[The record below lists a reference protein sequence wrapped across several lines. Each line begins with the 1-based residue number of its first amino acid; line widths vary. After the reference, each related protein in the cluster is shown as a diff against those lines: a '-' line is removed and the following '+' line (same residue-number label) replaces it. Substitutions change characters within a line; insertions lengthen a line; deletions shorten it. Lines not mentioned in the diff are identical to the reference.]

1 MRYTRLIILL
11 VTLVYAGSYAAA
23 QELDARVTINHQQV
37 QGTNTSV
44 FEALEK
50 SLTDLLN
57 DRQWTQYQFNRNER
71 IQCTFAI
78 NVKKY
83 DESTGQMNASL
94 TVQSTRPVYNS
105 NYTST
110 VFSIVDNEFTFEFQP
125 FDQLEFRPD
134 VIDKD
139 LTALIAYYAY
149 IIIGMDLDTMSPEG
163 GTEILQLA
171 KTVCNN
177 AQGLTLS
184 AKGWKPFESEKNRYA
199 IINDY
204 LDSGMAPFRALQY
217 KYYREGLDTM
227 VENVDRGRTAVT
239 EAIEMLKTAK
249 DNKPMSMLPQIWTEY
264 KRDELVGIYQGKGTT
279 KEKES
284 VSTILSSINASQNV
298 HWNKIKK

>member
-11 VTLVYAGSYAAA
+11 VTLVCAGSNAAA

-125 FDQLEFRPD
+125 FDQL
-134 VIDKD
+134 
-139 LTALIAYYAY
+139 
-149 IIIGMDLDTMSPEG
+149 
-163 GTEILQLA
+163 
-171 KTVCNN
+171 
-177 AQGLTLS
+177 
-184 AKGWKPFESEKNRYA
+184 
-199 IINDY
+199 
-204 LDSGMAPFRALQY
+204 
-217 KYYREGLDTM
+217 
-227 VENVDRGRTAVT
+227 
-239 EAIEMLKTAK
+239 
-249 DNKPMSMLPQIWTEY
+249 
-264 KRDELVGIYQGKGTT
+264 
-279 KEKES
+279 
-284 VSTILSSINASQNV
+284 
-298 HWNKIKK
+298 

>member
-1 MRYTRLIILL
+1 MRYTRLILL
-11 VTLVYAGSYAAA
+11 LAALIFAGSHAAA

-50 SLTDLLN
+50 SLTDFLN

-71 IQCTFAI
+71 IQCSFAI

-94 TVQSTRPVYNS
+94 TVQSTRPIYNS

-110 VFSIVDNEFTFEFQP
+110 VFSTVDNEFTFEFQA

-184 AKGWKPFESEKNRYA
+184 AKGWKPFEDDKNRYA
-199 IINDY
+199 IINNY
-204 LDSGMAPFRALQY
+204 LDSGMSPFRALQY

-227 VENVDRGRTAVT
+227 AENVDRGRTAVT
-239 EAIEMLKTAK
+239 EAIELLKKARE
-249 DNKPMSMLPQIWTEY
+249 NKPMSMLPQIWTEY
-264 KRDELVGIYQGKGTT
+264 KRDELVGIYQGKGPA
-279 KEKES
+279 KEKEN

>member
-11 VTLVYAGSYAAA
+11 VTLVCAGSRAAA
-23 QELDARVTINHQQV
+23 QELEARVTINHQQV

-94 TVQSTRPVYNS
+94 TVQSTRPIYNS

-184 AKGWKPFESEKNRYA
+184 AKGWKPFESDKNRYA

-227 VENVDRGRTAVT
+227 AENVDRGRTAVT